1 MTKYVVTA
9 ATGFREHKQ
18 GDEFEADL
26 DPELEQRAIERGSI
40 KPVNTKAKAKKKEG
54 SDA

>member
-1 MTKYVVTA
+1 VTKYVVTA
-9 ATGFREHKQ
+9 ATGFGKHKQ

-26 DPELEQRAIERGSI
+26 DPGLEQRAIARGSI
-40 KPVNTKAKAKKKEG
+40 KPVNTKPKAKKKEG